1 MCNCG
6 KGVKEV
12 KTPGDS
18 ERSLLMPKSGQ
29 VTVWFYSPSQ
39 AGKIF
44 ATHGG
49 LSGMV
54 YYFRH
59 DQETLVRAGDAEWFV
74 QNPNSWVKS
83 RPDDATLARRGD
95 EYSIYNPTEI
105 GIVAGTLTYNF
116 SSGVSQRVLNIDLP
130 LVQAAIPGTV
140 S

>member
-6 KGVKEV
+6 KAVKEV
-12 KTPGDS
+12 RTPGDS
-18 ERSLLMPKSGQ
+18 ERGLMMPKSGQ

-44 ATHGG
+44 STHGG

-74 QNPNSWVKS
+74 QNPNSWVKP
-83 RPDDATLARRGD
+83 RPEDATLARRGD
-95 EYSIYNPTEI
+95 EYSIYNPTES
-105 GIVAGTLTYNF
+105 GIVTGTLTYNF